1 MRGKFHIPPAARHE
15 FVLHVPTG
23 RVGTLIS
30 VSTVGVETCKTVRLA
45 GGEIVSGPAREF
57 RPATV
62 AEIQKR
68 HRAAA
73 SVRSLAL

>member
-1 MRGKFHIPPAARHE
+1 
-15 FVLHVPTG
+15 
-23 RVGTLIS
+23 
-30 VSTVGVETCKTVRLA
+30 LA